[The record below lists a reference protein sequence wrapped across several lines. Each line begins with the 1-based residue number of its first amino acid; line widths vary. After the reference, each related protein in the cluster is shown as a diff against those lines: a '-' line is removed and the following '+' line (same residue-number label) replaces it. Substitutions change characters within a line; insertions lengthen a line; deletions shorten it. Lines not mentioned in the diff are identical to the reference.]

1 MVKFWQFG
9 SLHFCQSCFCLRDD
23 SAFCRI
29 RRSFLAVWSDCDSW
43 IVSSCQ
49 SSPSRRRASS
59 PGRPAPATIERRG
72 MPISRSRALIAF
84 RGVCCS
90 RTPGALAYT
99 LCICVFVYLLISIL
113 RFAILPVFLTES
125 QRARIINL
133 KGEVS
138 RSFPKLPFSLLPLF
152 RSHFARAH
160 LAWGATGPVGQ
171 TARNRLKIGPRREG
185 TVSNG
190 LLESQRLTRTDGY
203 DPASICSVARR
214 GGISQP

>member
-1 MVKFWQFG
+1 MTQLL
-9 SLHFCQSCFCLRDD
+9 SY
-23 SAFCRI
+23 

-49 SSPSRRRASS
+49 SSPSQLRASS

-138 RSFPKLPFSLLPLF
+138 RSFQNCRFPFCLFSGVTSRARILL
-152 RSHFARAH
+152 
-160 LAWGATGPVGQ
+160 G
-171 TARNRLKIGPRREG
+171 
-185 TVSNG
+185 
-190 LLESQRLTRTDGY
+190 
-203 DPASICSVARR
+203 ARR
-214 GGISQP
+214 GRSVKPHGIG